1 MGTTWNLMSDDN
13 ISIYMLNILFYI
25 SGPNLPWKLSD
36 PTMITSPTGKGV
48 IIMGGEK
55 IFRDVAQRKKSKFL
69 LELSNSME
77 WNILGQTLK
86 YNHIHPL
93 AIPIPDD
100 QVREK
105 MKVKNQ
111 PRKIFRYSHLI
122 FAGVGSLVLI
132 LIRTFIPRMF
142 FVS

>member
-1 MGTTWNLMSDDN
+1 MV
-13 ISIYMLNILFYI
+13 
-25 SGPNLPWKLSD
+25 
-36 PTMITSPTGKGV
+36 TSPTGKGV
-48 IIMGGEK
+48 IVMGG
-55 IFRDVAQRKKSKFL
+55 ISSGRASKAMFEL
-69 LELSNSME
+69 TQSMQWKRLE
-77 WNILGQTLK
+77 QTLEIE
-86 YNHIHPL
+86 HLASL